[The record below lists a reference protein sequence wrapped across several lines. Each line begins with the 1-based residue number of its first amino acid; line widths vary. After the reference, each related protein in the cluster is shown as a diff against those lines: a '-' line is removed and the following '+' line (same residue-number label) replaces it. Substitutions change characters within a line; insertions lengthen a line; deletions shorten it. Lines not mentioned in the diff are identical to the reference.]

1 VTTHDANVAAGASF
15 TFNGGALR
23 SDETVVFNGSA
34 ETNGNF
40 RLFGGAGAD
49 ILTGGAGNDLIR
61 SNAGNDQLNGGA
73 GNDTLRGGLGADRI
87 TGGLGS
93 DTFDYT
99 AVAESTGTSYDTLI
113 GFDFGADKINLPGS
127 VTGWSGYVE
136 QGTLNASSFD
146 ADLAGALNAP
156 LQPGSAIL
164 FKASQGDL
172 AGRNFLVVDADADGT
187 YQAGAD
193 FVFELV
199 DFTGPVPNGVD
210 FFI

>member
-1 VTTHDANVAAGASF
+1 
-15 TFNGGALR
+15 
-23 SDETVVFNGSA
+23 VFNGSA

-61 SNAGNDQLNGGA
+61 TNAGNDQLNGGA

-87 TGGLGS
+87 SGGLGS

-113 GFDFGADKINLPGS
+113 GFDFASDKINLPGS
-127 VTGWSGYVE
+127 VTGWSGHVM
-136 QGTLNASSFD
+136 QGSLSSGSFD
-146 ADLAGALNAP
+146 ADLAVALSSQLESSN
-156 LQPGSAIL
+156 AIL
-164 FKASQGDL
+164 FTASQGTFS
-172 AGRNFLVVDADADGT
+172 GRSFLIVDADGDGT

-193 FVFELV
+193 YVFELV
-199 DFTGPVPNGVD
+199 NSTGLAAADAGV
-210 FFI
+210 FI